1 MASKIQAPQPAQ
13 PPLNGFLAGIL
24 KGGAALLGL
33 AVLSILIG
41 QSIDVDIDI
50 GHIKTGVHCKGSV
63 FLNLRH
69 EPDTE

>member
-1 MASKIQAPQPAQ
+1 MASKIQTQ
-13 PPLNGFLAGIL
+13 PPAPPPAHSFLAGLL

-63 FLNLRH
+63 LLNLRH
-69 EPDTE
+69 QPGSD